1 MRAAAHTYLVHKTH
15 LKQKALTLRIP
26 LHVHEALNAT
36 RERADGAGFVFDI
49 QTVVVE
55 ALERAVER
63 VAQELQALEQGDAGG
78 GQRGEDGCVK
88 APVARRQRAR
98 KTHALAPEK

>member
-1 MRAAAHTYLVHKTH
+1 MRSAAHTYLVHKTR
-15 LKQKALTLRIP
+15 LKQKAITLRIP

-49 QTVVVE
+49 QGVVVE

-63 VAQELQALEQGDAGG
+63 VMQELQALESGD
-78 GQRGEDGCVK
+78 QDGVK
-88 APVARRQRAR
+88 APEAKRARAR
-98 KTHALAPEK
+98 KVRASEPEATK